1 MDPTRNP
8 YSPGAGSPPPALVG
22 RDAELETIRIAIE
35 RLRLGRFAKSVIL
48 TGLRGVGKTVLLQE
62 FRRLGQQEPRNWI
75 CQPLEASEGMR
86 FPQAMAELVRKVLLR
101 LSPTQNLADRARRAL
116 GVLKSFQMR
125 WNLPDGGD
133 LIVGLD
139 PVPGWADSGLLDED
153 LGGLFTEVGETAR
166 ERGKGV
172 LVTLDEVQYL
182 KRKDLGALI
191 VGLHQVNQEQL
202 PFLVIAAGLPSVPAL
217 AGEAKSYAE
226 RLFNFR
232 SINSLDAADARA
244 ALVEPAEEEGVVWQ
258 PEALDRIVNETKGY
272 PYFVQEFGKQA
283 WDLAD
288 GPATITAA
296 DVDTAVP
303 AAVDELDTGFFRV
316 RIDGT
321 TDAEREYL
329 VAMASLG
336 KGPYAS
342 GRVAAKMGKDT
353 PGVGPLR
360 DKLIKKGLCYSPRYG
375 EIDFTVPLFD
385 DFVRRRLRGYESPV
399 NLRNR

>member
-1 MDPTRNP
+1 MNPIRNP
-8 YSPGAGSPPPALVG
+8 YNPGAGSPPPALVG
-22 RDAELETIRIAIE
+22 RDAELEIIRVAIE
-35 RLRLGRFAKSVIL
+35 RLRLGRSAKSVIL

-62 FRRLGQQEPRNWI
+62 FRRLGEQREWV

-86 FPQAMAELVRKVLLR
+86 LPHAVAELVRKVLLR
-101 LSPTQNLADRARRAL
+101 LSPAQNLAERARRAL

-133 LIVGLD
+133 VTVGLD

-172 LVTLDEVQYL
+172 LVTLDEAQYL

-202 PFLVIAAGLPSVPAL
+202 PFLVVAAGLPSLPAL

-226 RLFNFR
+226 RLFDFR
-232 SINSLDAADARA
+232 SISILSDADARA
-244 ALVEPAEEEGVVWQ
+244 ALEQPAMEEEVVWQ
-258 PEALDRIVNETKGY
+258 PAALDRIVSETKGY
-272 PYFVQEFGKQA
+272 PYFLQEFGKQA
-283 WDLAD
+283 WNTAE
-288 GPATITAA
+288 GPCKITAA
-296 DVDTAVP
+296 DVDAAVP
-303 AAVDELDTGFFRV
+303 TVVDELDTGFFLV
-316 RIDGT
+316 RIDRT

-329 VAMASLG
+329 VAMASFG
-336 KGPYAS
+336 KGPYSS
-342 GRVAAKMGKDT
+342 GGVAAKLGKDT
-353 PGVGPLR
+353 PGVASLR
-360 DKLIKKGLCYSPRYG
+360 DKLIKKGLCYSPRHG

-385 DFVRRRLRGYESPV
+385 DFVRRRLRRSESV
-399 NLRNR
+399 GAEVVQ

>member
-62 FRRLGQQEPRNWI
+62 FRLLGQSRDWV

-86 FPQAMAELVRKVLLR
+86 FPLAMAELVRRVLLR
-101 LSPTQNLADRARRAL
+101 LSPAQNVADRAKRAL

-125 WNLPDGGD
+125 WNLPDGGGE
-133 LIVGLD
+133 LSVGLD

-153 LGGLFTEVGETAR
+153 LAGLFTEVGEAAR
-166 ERGKGV
+166 ERDKGV
-172 LVTLDEVQYL
+172 LVTVDEVQYL
-182 KRKDLGALI
+182 KRKDLAALI

-202 PFLVIAAGLPSVPAL
+202 PFLVVGAGLPSVPAL

-232 SINSLDAADARA
+232 SINSLGDDDAKA
-244 ALVEPAEEEGVVWQ
+244 ALVEPADDEGVVWR
-258 PEALDRIVNETKGY
+258 PDALDQVVKETRGY
-272 PYFVQEFGKQA
+272 PYFLQEFGKQA

-288 GPATITAA
+288 GPAEITGS
-296 DVDTAVP
+296 DVDAAV
-303 AAVDELDTGFFRV
+303 ATAVDELDTGFFSV
-316 RIDGT
+316 RIDRT
-321 TDAEREYL
+321 TDSEREYL

-336 KGPYAS
+336 EGPYAS
-342 GRVAAKMGKDT
+342 GRVAATMGKDT
-353 PGVGPLR
+353 PGVGPVR
-360 DKLIKKGLCYSPRYG
+360 DKLIKKGLCYSPRWG

-385 DFVRRRLRGYESPV
+385 DFVRRRLRGSESTGGLP
-399 NLRNR
+399 

>member
-1 MDPTRNP
+1 MNPIRNP

-22 RDAELETIRIAIE
+22 RDAELEIIRVAIE
-35 RLRLGRFAKSVIL
+35 RLRLGRSAKSVIL
-48 TGLRGVGKTVLLQE
+48 TGLRGVGKTVLLRE
-62 FRRLGQQEPRNWI
+62 FRRLGQERDWV

-86 FPQAMAELVRKVLLR
+86 LPQAVAGLVRKVLLR
-101 LSPTQNLADRARRAL
+101 LSPAHNLAERGRRAL

-133 LIVGLD
+133 VTVGLD

-153 LGGLFTEVGETAR
+153 LSGLFTEVGDVAR
-166 ERGKGV
+166 ERERGV
-172 LVTLDEVQYL
+172 LITLDEVQYL

-202 PFLVIAAGLPSVPAL
+202 PFMLVAAGLPSVPAL

-226 RLFNFR
+226 RLFNFQ
-232 SINSLDAADARA
+232 SINSLDDGDARA

-258 PEALDRIVNETKGY
+258 PDALDRIVGETRGY
-272 PYFVQEFGKQA
+272 PYFLQEFGKQA

-288 GPATITAA
+288 GPAKITAR

-303 AAVDELDTGFFRV
+303 TAVDELDTGFFRV
-316 RIDGT
+316 RIDRT
-321 TDAEREYL
+321 TDSEREYL

-336 KGPYAS
+336 EGPYAS
-342 GRVAAKMGKDT
+342 GRVAATMGKDT
-353 PGVGPLR
+353 PGVGPVR
-360 DKLIKKGLCYSPRYG
+360 DKLIKKGLCYSPRWG
-375 EIDFTVPLFD
+375 EVDFTVPWFD
-385 DFVRRRLRGYESPV
+385 DFVRRCLRGPESRTV
-399 NLRNR
+399 V

>member
-8 YSPGAGSPPPALVG
+8 YNPGAGSPPPALVG

-62 FRRLGQQEPRNWI
+62 FRRLGQSRDWV

-101 LSPTQNLADRARRAL
+101 LSRAQNVADRAKRAL
-116 GVLKSFQMR
+116 GVLRSFQMR
-125 WNLPDGGD
+125 WNLPDGAGE
-133 LIVGLD
+133 LSMGLD

-153 LGGLFTEVGETAR
+153 LAALFKEVGEAAR
-166 ERGKGV
+166 ERDRGV
-172 LVTLDEVQYL
+172 LVTVDEVQYL
-182 KRKDLGALI
+182 KRKDLAALI

-202 PFLVIAAGLPSVPAL
+202 PFLVVGAGLPSVPAL

-232 SINSLDAADARA
+232 SISSLDEDDARA
-244 ALVEPAEEEGVVWQ
+244 ALVEPADEEGVVWQ
-258 PEALDRIVNETKGY
+258 PDALDRIVDETRGY
-272 PYFVQEFGKQA
+272 PYFLQEFGKQA
-283 WDLAD
+283 WDQAE
-288 GPATITAA
+288 GPAQITAS
-296 DVDTAVP
+296 DVATAVP
-303 AAVDELDTGFFRV
+303 MAVDELDTGFFRV
-316 RIDGT
+316 RIDRT
-321 TDAEREYL
+321 TDAERDYL

-336 KGPYAS
+336 AGPYAS
-342 GRVAAKMGKDT
+342 GRVAGKMGKDT
-353 PGVGPLR
+353 PGVGPVR
-360 DKLIKKGLCYSPRYG
+360 DKLIKKGLCYSPRWG

-385 DFVRRRLRGYESPV
+385 GFARRRLCDPSDV
-399 NLRNR
+399 LSS

>member
-62 FRRLGQQEPRNWI
+62 FRRLGQSRNWV

-101 LSPTQNLADRARRAL
+101 LSPAQNLADRAKRAF
-116 GVLKSFQMR
+116 GVLKSFQVR

-133 LIVGLD
+133 LTVGLD
-139 PVPGWADSGLLDED
+139 PVPGRADSGLLDED
-153 LGGLFTEVGETAR
+153 LAGLFSEVGEAAR

-172 LVTLDEVQYL
+172 LVTVDEVQYL
-182 KRKDLGALI
+182 KRKDLAALI

-202 PFLVIAAGLPSVPAL
+202 PFLVVGAGLPSVPAL

-232 SINSLDAADARA
+232 SIDSLDGDDARA
-244 ALVEPAEEEGVVWQ
+244 ALVKPADEEGVVWQ
-258 PEALDRIVNETKGY
+258 PDALDRIVDETQGY
-272 PYFVQEFGKQA
+272 PYFLQEFGKQV

-288 GPATITAA
+288 GPVEITAT
-296 DVDTAVP
+296 DVDSAVTT
-303 AAVDELDTGFFRV
+303 AVDELDTGFFRV
-316 RIDGT
+316 RIDRT
-321 TDAEREYL
+321 TDSEREYL

-336 KGPYAS
+336 EGPYAS
-342 GRVAAKMGKDT
+342 GRVAATMGRDT
-353 PGVGPLR
+353 PGVGPVR
-360 DKLIKKGLCYSPRYG
+360 DKLIKKGLCYSPRWG

-385 DFVRRRLRGYESPV
+385 DFVRRRLCAPGDVRSS
-399 NLRNR
+399 

>member
-48 TGLRGVGKTVLLQE
+48 TGLRGVGKTVLLRE
-62 FRRLGQQEPRNWI
+62 FRRLGQSRDWV

-101 LSPTQNLADRARRAL
+101 LSPAQNVADRAKRAL
-116 GVLKSFQMR
+116 GVLRSFQMR
-125 WNLPDGGD
+125 WNLPDGAGE
-133 LIVGLD
+133 LSMGLD

-153 LGGLFTEVGETAR
+153 LAALFKEVGEAAR
-166 ERGKGV
+166 ERDRGV
-172 LVTLDEVQYL
+172 LVTVDEVQYL
-182 KRKDLGALI
+182 KRKDLAALI

-202 PFLVIAAGLPSVPAL
+202 PFLVVGAGLPSVPAL

-232 SINSLDAADARA
+232 SINSLGAADARA
-244 ALVEPAEEEGVVWQ
+244 ALVEPADEEGVVWQ
-258 PEALDRIVNETKGY
+258 PDALDRIVDETRGY
-272 PYFVQEFGKQA
+272 PYFLQEFGKQA
-283 WDLAD
+283 WDLAE
-288 GPATITAA
+288 GPVEITAT
-296 DVDTAVP
+296 DVDTAAP
-303 AAVDELDTGFFRV
+303 TAVDELDTGFFRV
-316 RIDGT
+316 RIDRT
-321 TDAEREYL
+321 TDSEREYL

-336 KGPYAS
+336 AGPYAS

-353 PGVGPLR
+353 PGVGPVR
-360 DKLIKKGLCYSPRYG
+360 DKLIKKGLCYSPRWG

-385 DFVRRRLRGYESPV
+385 DFVRRRLVRP
-399 NLRNR
+399 

>member
-62 FRRLGQQEPRNWI
+62 FRRLGQSRNWV
-75 CQPLEASEGMR
+75 CQPLEASEGLR
-86 FPQAMAELVRKVLLR
+86 FPQAMAELVRKVILR
-101 LSPTQNLADRARRAL
+101 LSPARNLADRAKRAF

-133 LIVGLD
+133 LTVGLD

-153 LGGLFTEVGETAR
+153 LAGLFSEVGEAAR

-172 LVTLDEVQYL
+172 LVTVDEVQYL
-182 KRKDLGALI
+182 KRQDLAALI

-202 PFLVIAAGLPSVPAL
+202 PFLVVGAGLPSVPAL

-226 RLFNFR
+226 RLFSFR
-232 SINSLDAADARA
+232 SIDSLDGDDARA
-244 ALVEPAEEEGVVWQ
+244 ALVRPADEEGVVWQ
-258 PEALDRIVNETKGY
+258 PDALDRIVDETRGY
-272 PYFVQEFGKQA
+272 PYFLQEFGKQV

-288 GPATITAA
+288 GPVEITAT
-296 DVDTAVP
+296 DVDSAVP
-303 AAVDELDTGFFRV
+303 TAVDELDTGFFRV
-316 RIDGT
+316 RIDRT
-321 TDAEREYL
+321 TDSEREYL

-336 KGPYAS
+336 EGPYAS
-342 GRVAAKMGKDT
+342 GRVAATMGRDT
-353 PGVGPLR
+353 PGVGPVR
-360 DKLIKKGLCYSPRYG
+360 DKLIKKGLCYSPRWG

-385 DFVRRRLRGYESPV
+385 DFVRRRLRD
-399 NLRNR
+399 R

>member
-1 MDPTRNP
+1 MDPIRNP

-22 RDAELETIRIAIE
+22 RDAELEIIRVALE
-35 RLRLGRFAKSVIL
+35 RLRLGRSAKSVIL

-62 FRRLGQQEPRNWI
+62 FRRLGEQREWV

-86 FPQAMAELVRKVLLR
+86 LPQAVAELVRKVLLR
-101 LSPTQNLADRARRAL
+101 LSPAQNLAERARRAL

-133 LIVGLD
+133 VTVGLD

-172 LVTLDEVQYL
+172 LVTLDEAQYL

-202 PFLVIAAGLPSVPAL
+202 PFLVVAAGLPSVPAL

-226 RLFNFR
+226 RLFDFR
-232 SINSLDAADARA
+232 SISTLNDVDARA
-244 ALVEPAEEEGVVWQ
+244 ALEQPAMEEEVTWQ
-258 PEALDRIVNETKGY
+258 PAALDRIVSETKGY
-272 PYFVQEFGKQA
+272 PYFLQEFGKQTWNMA
-283 WDLAD
+283 E
-288 GPATITAA
+288 GPGRITAT
-296 DVDTAVP
+296 DVDAAVP
-303 AAVDELDTGFFRV
+303 TVVDELDTGFFLV
-316 RIDGT
+316 RIDRT

-329 VAMASLG
+329 VAMASFG

-342 GRVAAKMGKDT
+342 GGVAAKLGKDT
-353 PGVGPLR
+353 PGVASLR
-360 DKLIKKGLCYSPRYG
+360 DKLIKKGLCYSPRWG

-385 DFVRRRLRGYESPV
+385 DFVRRRLRPSESAGTLP
-399 NLRNR
+399 

>member
-62 FRRLGQQEPRNWI
+62 FRRQGQSRDWV

-101 LSPTQNLADRARRAL
+101 LSPAQNVADRAKRAL
-116 GVLKSFQMR
+116 GVLRSFQMR
-125 WNLPDGGD
+125 WNLPDGAGE
-133 LIVGLD
+133 LSMGLD

-153 LGGLFTEVGETAR
+153 LAALFMEVGEAAR

-172 LVTLDEVQYL
+172 LVTVDEVQYL
-182 KRKDLGALI
+182 KRKDLAALI

-202 PFLVIAAGLPSVPAL
+202 PFLVVAAGLPSVPAL

-226 RLFNFR
+226 RLFSFR
-232 SINSLDAADARA
+232 SINSLDEDDARA
-244 ALVEPAEEEGVVWQ
+244 ALVKPADEEGVVWK
-258 PEALDRIVNETKGY
+258 PDALDRIVDETRGY
-272 PYFVQEFGKQA
+272 PYFLQEFGKQV

-288 GPATITAA
+288 GPVAITAM

-303 AAVDELDTGFFRV
+303 TAVDELDTGFFRV
-316 RIDGT
+316 RIDRT
-321 TDAEREYL
+321 TDSEREYL

-336 KGPYAS
+336 EGPYAS
-342 GRVAAKMGKDT
+342 GRVAATMGKDT
-353 PGVGPLR
+353 PGVGPVR
-360 DKLIKKGLCYSPRYG
+360 DRLIKKGLCYSPRWG

-385 DFVRRRLRGYESPV
+385 DFVRRRLRGQEFRS
-399 NLRNR
+399 LA